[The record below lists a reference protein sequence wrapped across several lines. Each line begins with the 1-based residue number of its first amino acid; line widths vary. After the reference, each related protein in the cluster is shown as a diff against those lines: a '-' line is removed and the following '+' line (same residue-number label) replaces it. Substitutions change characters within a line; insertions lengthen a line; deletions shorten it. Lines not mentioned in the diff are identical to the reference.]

1 MRRREFIAGLAGAAV
16 VWPLAA
22 WAQQQALPVVGYL
35 NLLGSEG
42 LGAVT
47 AAAFRKGLSETG
59 YIVGRNVA
67 IEYRWVAGQY
77 DRYPAL
83 AADLVRRGVAVI
95 FANGPPGVRAAQAAT
110 ATIPIVFTMGED
122 PVKEGIVASL
132 NRPGGNVTG
141 FSDFDNQL
149 AGKRLSLLR
158 HAVPKAAV
166 FGLLVNPTNPNAES
180 DIKDAQA
187 AADALAWEL
196 RVLTASTE
204 RELEAAF
211 VAMVREKV
219 GALLVVVDIFFID
232 HRDQIIGL
240 AARHAIPA
248 IYERREYAT
257 DGGLMSYGVD
267 RVEPYRQAGI
277 YVGRILKGEKPSDLP
292 VQQSTRFEFVINLK
306 TAKALGFEIPPGVLA
321 IADAVIE

>member
-1 MRRREFIAGLAGAAV
+1 
-16 VWPLAA
+16 
-22 WAQQQALPVVGYL
+22 
-35 NLLGSEG
+35 
-42 LGAVT
+42 
-47 AAAFRKGLSETG
+47 
-59 YIVGRNVA
+59 VA

-83 AADLVRRGVAVI
+83 AADLVRRRVTVI
-95 FANGPPGVRAAQAAT
+95 FANGPIGVRAAQAAT

-149 AGKRLSLLR
+149 TGKRLSLLR

-219 GALLVVVDIFFID
+219 GGLLVVVDIFFID
-232 HRDQIIGL
+232 NRDQIIGL

-257 DGGLMSYGVD
+257 DGGLMSYGVE
-267 RVEPYRQAGI
+267 RIETYRQAGI
-277 YVGRILKGEKPSDLP
+277 YVGRILKGEKPGDLP

-306 TAKALGFEIPPGVLA
+306 TAKTLGLEIPPGVLA